1 MKPITRRTFLWQGGA
16 VLGGLTAAPLLGALP
31 VSAAT
36 DPAEVMKLNNAHWGL
51 FTAAVVDGRVVR
63 TLPFAKDPHPNT
75 MVTVMPDLLYGPA
88 RVKYPMIRQGFYRDR
103 SRSDTTRRGNEP
115 FVRVSWDEALDIVA
129 GELKRVKTT
138 YGNRA
143 IYGGDYG
150 WQSPGKFHGAVG
162 AIQRMFNI
170 YGGFVYRVNSY
181 SAPTLPVISPHVVGD
196 AAPRGS
202 AWPSLIKNSTLVVM
216 MGYDPLVNTK
226 VFSGDGGHLIMN
238 YVTQLRDAKTPVVS
252 VNPLTTVTDDFLK
265 AERVPIRP
273 NTDTAMMLGMA
284 YVLYTENLYDK
295 AFLDKYTVGF
305 DKFAD
310 YLTGKEDG
318 QPKTPEWAAS
328 ITQVSADTMRTLARR
343 MAKSRTVLMGGYPL
357 QRASH
362 GEQPV
367 WMMITLS
374 AMLGQFGL
382 PGGGVQIDYPGSIGA
397 PVGSAP
403 SVPGLTTGSNP
414 VKDFVPINMWT
425 DMLLNP
431 GKTIDYDGQHLTYPD
446 IKMVYV
452 AGGNN
457 LHHAQDVNRVLRAW
471 QHPEVIVVHEYA
483 WTATAKH
490 ADIVLPATTVLE
502 RNDLMASSTFISA
515 MQQAV
520 PPLFEAR
527 NDFDI
532 CAALAARLGFG
543 PQYTEGK
550 DEMAWLRQF
559 YGVAAAQAQEQ
570 GMAFPDFD
578 TFWQQGYL
586 EFPVTSAAEQVVGY
600 ADFRADPQN
609 HPLGTP
615 SGKIEIYSATI
626 ASFKYDDCPPHPTWI
641 PPSEWLGSPLT
652 AQFPLHMLTPHP
664 PDRLHSQLDETR
676 LRQQYE
682 VGAREPI
689 WINPADA
696 AARGIANGDIVRVYN
711 ARGQTLAGA
720 VLTTRTPRNVVA
732 VHEGGWYDP
741 LNPGMIGTLDRHGS
755 VNNMTSDT
763 PNSKLSDGNPS
774 HTSLVQVEKYVGTP
788 PAVLAFTPPAGA

>member
-1 MKPITRRTFLWQGGA
+1 MTPITRRTFLWQGGVA
-16 VLGGLTAAPLLGALP
+16 LGGLMAAPLLGALP
-31 VSAAT
+31 VSGAT
-36 DPAEVMKLNNAHWGL
+36 DATVVTKLNNAHWGL
-51 FTAAVVDGRVVR
+51 FTAEVVGGRVVR
-63 TLPFAKDPHPNT
+63 TMPFGKDPHPNA
-75 MVTVMPDLLYGPA
+75 MVTVMPDLLYGSA

-103 SRSDTTRRGNEP
+103 SRSDTAGRGNEP

-129 GELKRVKTT
+129 GEIKRVKTQ

-150 WQSPGKFHGAVG
+150 WQSPGKFHSASGAM
-162 AIQRMFNI
+162 QRLFVLL
-170 YGGFVYRVNSY
+170 GGFVYRVNSY

-216 MGYDPLVNTK
+216 MGYDPLVNAK
-226 VFSGDGGHLIMN
+226 VLSGDGGHLVMN
-238 YVTQLRDAKTPVVS
+238 WVTQLRDAKIPVVS
-252 VNPLTTVTDDFLK
+252 VNPLQTDTDDFLK
-265 AERVPIRP
+265 AQRIAIRP
-273 NTDTAMMLGMA
+273 NTDTAMMLGTA
-284 YVLYTENLYDK
+284 HVLYTENLHDQ

-310 YLTGKEDG
+310 YLTGKTDG
-318 QPKTPEWAAS
+318 QPKTPEWAAP
-328 ITQVSADTMRTLARR
+328 ITEVPAETIRTLARR

-382 PGGGVQIDYPGSIGA
+382 PGGGVQIDFPVTIGA
-397 PVGSAP
+397 PIGTAP
-403 SVPGLTTGSNP
+403 AVPGLTTGQNP

-431 GKTIDYDGQHLTYPD
+431 GKTIDYDGQRITYPD
-446 IKMVYV
+446 IKLVYV

-457 LHHAQDVNRVLRAW
+457 FHHAMDVNRVVRAW
-471 QHPEVIVVHEYA
+471 QHPEVTVVHEYA

-490 ADIVLPATTVLE
+490 ADIVLPATTTLE
-502 RNDLMASSTFISA
+502 RNDIISTSQFIAA
-515 MQQAV
+515 MQQVV

-532 CAALAARLGFG
+532 CAALAARLGVG

-559 YGVAAAQAQEQ
+559 YGVAAQQAQKQ

-586 EFPVTSAAEQVVGY
+586 EFPVTDGAEQLVGY
-600 ADFRADPQN
+600 GDFRADPVN

-615 SGKIEIYSATI
+615 SGKIEIYSETI

-641 PPSEWLGSPLT
+641 APSEWLGSPLT
-652 AQFPLHMLTPHP
+652 AQFPLHLLTPHP

-682 VGAREPI
+682 VGGREPI

-696 AARGIANGDIVRVYN
+696 SARGIANGDVVRVFN
-711 ARGQTLAGA
+711 GRGQTLAGA
-720 VLTTRTPRNVVA
+720 VVTARTRRSVV
-732 VHEGGWYDP
+732 VMHEGGWYDP
-741 LNPGMIGTLDRHGS
+741 LNPGAAGTLDRHGS
-755 VNNMTSDT
+755 VNNVTSDA
-763 PNSKLSDGNPS
+763 PNSKLSDGNAS
-774 HTSLVQVEKYVGTP
+774 HSSLVQVEKYVGVP
-788 PAVLAFTPPAGA
+788 PAVTAFTPPAGA